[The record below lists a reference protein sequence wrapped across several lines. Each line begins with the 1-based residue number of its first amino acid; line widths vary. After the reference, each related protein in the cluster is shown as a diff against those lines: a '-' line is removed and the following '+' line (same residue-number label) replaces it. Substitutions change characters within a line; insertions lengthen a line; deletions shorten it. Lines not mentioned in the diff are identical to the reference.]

1 LAAELVAQV
10 VEAVAEET
18 VQVAFH
24 LDLFLLTE
32 PMVVQVVQRQ
42 LRFLQQLSL
51 LPVEALVVT
60 VAHAIQIV

>member
-1 LAAELVAQV
+1 VAQV

>member
-1 LAAELVAQV
+1 M